1 MQPYMVYQ
9 LEQPSGENRFA
20 TASEAPAT
28 SLNSDFLKE
37 LPIPRI
43 RHTSN
48 IENTKSESYMT
59 ADFTITYIFNEAQ
72 YREDILAAREAFR
85 EDNEGMS
92 WEEFV
97 AEYFE
102 DLRALRESR
111 MEGEPKKSYEDF
123 RRELGL

>member
-9 LEQPSGENRFA
+9 FVQPSAESRFA

-28 SLNSDFLKE
+28 SIDTDSPQV
-37 LPIPRI
+37 LPVSTI
-43 RHTSN
+43 RHTGN
-48 IENTKSESYMT
+48 TENTTSESYMA
-59 ADFTITYIFNEAQ
+59 ADFTITYDFNETQ
-72 YREDILAAREAFR
+72 YREDLLAAHEAFR
-85 EDNEGMS
+85 EDNEGLS
-92 WEEFV
+92 WDEFV

-111 MEGEPKKSYEDF
+111 TESERKKSYEDF

>member
-1 MQPYMVYQ
+1 
-9 LEQPSGENRFA
+9 
-20 TASEAPAT
+20 
-28 SLNSDFLKE
+28 
-37 LPIPRI
+37 
-43 RHTSN
+43 
-48 IENTKSESYMT
+48 MT